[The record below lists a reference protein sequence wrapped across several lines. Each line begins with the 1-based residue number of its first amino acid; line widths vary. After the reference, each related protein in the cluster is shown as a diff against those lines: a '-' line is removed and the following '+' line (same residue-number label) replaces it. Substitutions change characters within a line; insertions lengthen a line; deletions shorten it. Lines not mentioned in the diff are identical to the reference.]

1 MPNIGYGTNK
11 RDRHV
16 LPNGFKKVSS
26 SSAWTLL
33 TQLRAQGNP
42 AVCVAAHVTVAPGF
56 RRSDAGRTHH
66 TLGSSARGQQQ
77 QGLKYNGVTDGA
89 RRYAKGHHATL
100 SAGACTHLLLHV
112 EGVGE
117 THNPLVPPAARQ
129 VVVHNVSDLELLMM
143 HNRVYCAEVGHSVS
157 SRKRKEIVE
166 RAAQL
171 NVIVTNKNAKLR
183 SQEDE

>member
-1 MPNIGYGTNK
+1 MKHIT
-11 RDRHV
+11 
-16 LPNGFKKVSS
+16 
-26 SSAWTLL
+26 
-33 TQLRAQGNP
+33 
-42 AVCVAAHVTVAPGF
+42 
-56 RRSDAGRTHH
+56 
-66 TLGSSARGQQQ
+66 
-77 QGLKYNGVTDGA
+77 
-89 RRYAKGHHATL
+89 
-100 SAGACTHLLLHV
+100 
-112 EGVGE
+112 
-117 THNPLVPPAARQ
+117 LVPPAAPQ

>member
-1 MPNIGYGTNK
+1 V
-11 RDRHV
+11 R
-16 LPNGFKKVSS
+16 
-26 SSAWTLL
+26 
-33 TQLRAQGNP
+33 
-42 AVCVAAHVTVAPGF
+42 
-56 RRSDAGRTHH
+56 
-66 TLGSSARGQQQ
+66 
-77 QGLKYNGVTDGA
+77 
-89 RRYAKGHHATL
+89 
-100 SAGACTHLLLHV
+100 
-112 EGVGE
+112 
-117 THNPLVPPAARQ
+117 PAALPCQ